1 MAKYTVF
8 DHGRTVQGDARTV
21 LERIR
26 GEASRNN
33 AEIQKMDLDQY
44 ADALIEDAPYFL
56 EDALLRALQTQPFDS
71 KYDQALN
78 YLAQMPT
85 SGIRILTVKAA

>member
-1 MAKYTVF
+1 MARYTVF
-8 DHGRTVQGDARTV
+8 DHGQTVQGDARTV

-33 AEIQKMDLDQY
+33 AEIEKMDVDQY

-56 EDALLRALQTQPFDS
+56 EDTLLRALQNQSFDS
-71 KYDQALN
+71 KYVQALN
-78 YLAQMPT
+78 YLSQMPT